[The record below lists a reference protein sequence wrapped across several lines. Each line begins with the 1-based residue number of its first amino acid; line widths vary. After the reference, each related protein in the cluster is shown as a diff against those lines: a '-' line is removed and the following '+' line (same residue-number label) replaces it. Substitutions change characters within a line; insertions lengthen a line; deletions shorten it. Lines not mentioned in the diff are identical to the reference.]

1 MLDRDTKQALR
12 SSCRMALEAFIDQAN
27 KTCSIFDGVE
37 NVSEVPLRQFLQM
50 LQQRRKENEAL
61 ERYQN
66 ARLALF
72 RTAKQ
77 ER

>member
-1 MLDRDTKQALR
+1 MIDRDTVQTLR
-12 SSCRMALEAFIDQAN
+12 SSCRMAQEAFIDQAN
-27 KTCSIFDGVE
+27 KTCSFFDSVE
-37 NVSEVPLRQFLQM
+37 NVSEVPMTQFLQM
-50 LQQRRKENEAL
+50 LKQRRKENEAL

-72 RTAKQ
+72 RAAKQ